1 MKNIRSPSFCMLGYL
16 SLTKFLYTVGIHVIV
31 ESKHFTKEICD
42 VLLYCFIQ
50 KPFKLWSQE
59 INGLGCGHTACR

>member
-50 KPFKLWSQE
+50 KP
-59 INGLGCGHTACR
+59 